1 MRLKEMLVVAA
12 AAAMVIP
19 HISVRAADSKYE
31 QVESWK
37 PIPVPPGPEWE
48 MRRVATNRQG
58 TKVYAVR
65 QAEPPILEI
74 DPASGKILKMWGQGL
89 FVWPHGLYVDR
100 DGFLWVT
107 DAAIGGPPQL
117 NRPMAASLRGGRTH
131 QVHKLAPDGRLVLTL
146 GKGVAGNDAETFNA
160 PTDVV
165 VAANGDIFV
174 SDGHGGD
181 TNARIVKFSKEGKF
195 IKAWGRKGSGPGEFD
210 APHALAL
217 DSRGRL
223 FVADRT
229 NARIQIF
236 DQEGRFLEQWKQFG
250 GPSGIAIAP
259 DDTIL
264 VTIPKRIGVGSAKDG
279 SIAGYIDGVEAEGIT
294 VDNNGNVY
302 ASEVFRRTLKKFVK
316 TPTRTQ

>member
-1 MRLKEMLVVAA
+1 MRLKHILVLAGAA
-12 AAAMVIP
+12 ALVMP
-19 HISVRAADSKYE
+19 HLAVRAAEIKYE

-37 PIPVPPGPEWE
+37 PIPVPPPTEWE
-48 MRRVATNRQG
+48 MRRIATNRQG

-74 DPASGKILKMWGQGL
+74 DPASGKILKMWGEGL

-107 DAAIGGPPQL
+107 DGGIGGAAGL
-117 NRPMAASLRGGRTH
+117 NKVMSGSRRGGQTH
-131 QVHKLAPDGRLVLTL
+131 QVHKLTPDGRIVLTL
-146 GKGVAGNDAETFNA
+146 GKGSAGSGQDAFNA

-174 SDGHGGD
+174 SDGHGGN
-181 TNARIVKFSKEGKF
+181 TNARIVKFSKDGKF
-195 IKAWGRKGSGPGEFD
+195 LKEWGRKGSGPGELD

-223 FVADRT
+223 FVADRS
-229 NARIQIF
+229 NGRIQIF
-236 DQEGRFLEQWKQFG
+236 DQNGTFIDQWKQFG

-259 DDTIL
+259 DDTMF
-264 VTIPKRIGVGSAKDG
+264 VTIPKRIGIGSAKDG
-279 SIAGYIDGVEAEGIT
+279 AVLGYIDGAEAEGIT
-294 VDNNGNVY
+294 VDNNGIVY
-302 ASEVFRRTLKKFVK
+302 ASEVFKRTLKKFVK
-316 TPTRTQ
+316 KTVSTQ